1 MKKLFILCLTFLSAN
16 LFAQGIDEND
26 DISSSKTSFG
36 IKAGYNNIQ
45 MKIEDDG
52 RDYVQREAGI
62 YVGAFVNI
70 PTSETFS
77 VQPEVIYS
85 SSRYNINDNIDL
97 IHIPVS
103 LKFELANNFK
113 GFIGP
118 EGQFLLGIGDE
129 NTDLFNNFMF
139 GFFFGASYEV
149 APNFSIEA
157 RPYFALS
164 RLLDNGPG
172 VTRKLNTLQVG
183 LAYQF

>member
-1 MKKLFILCLTFLSAN
+1 MKNQFLFFCLLLLSAN
-16 LFAQGIDEND
+16 TFAQSED
-26 DISSSKTSFG
+26 DDYTSELKTTFG

-45 MKIEDDG
+45 MRIEDQG

-62 YVGAFVNI
+62 YVGAFVNF

-85 SSRYNINDNIDL
+85 SSRYNLNDNIDL

-103 LKFELANNFK
+103 LKFELANNFT

-118 EGQFLLGIGDE
+118 EGQFLLGIGDVDTE
-129 NTDLFNNFMF
+129 LFNTFMF
-139 GFFFGASYEV
+139 GFYFGANYEV
-149 APNFSIEA
+149 APNFFIEA
-157 RPYFALS
+157 RPYFALN

-172 VTRKLNTLQVG
+172 VSRKMNTLQVG

>member
-1 MKKLFILCLTFLSAN
+1 MKQQLVLFCALFIVTNS
-16 LFAQGIDEND
+16 FAQGED
-26 DISSSKTSFG
+26 DDYSTELKTSFG
-36 IKAGYNNIQ
+36 IKAGYNNSQ
-45 MKIEDDG
+45 MKIEDQG
-52 RDYVQREAGI
+52 RDYVKRDAGV
-62 YVGAFVNI
+62 YVGAFINF

-85 SSRYNINDNIDL
+85 SSRYNVNDNIDL

-103 LKFELANNFK
+103 LKFELANNFT

-118 EGQFLLGIGDE
+118 EGQFLLGIGDVD
-129 NTDLFNNFMF
+129 TDLFNTFMF
-139 GFFFGASYEV
+139 GFFFGANYEV
-149 APNFSIEA
+149 APHFFIEA

-172 VTRKLNTLQVG
+172 ISRKLNTLQVG